1 MDIDFFADLANIG
14 TLFAFVFVSSAVIIL
29 RRTQPDR
36 PRSFRVPFSPV
47 TPLLSVVCCFGL
59 MLGLPLLAW
68 MGFVVW
74 LIVGLVI
81 YFSYSSKRS
90 LLQTPA

>member
-14 TLFAFVFVSSAVIIL
+14 TLFAFVFVSCAVIIL

-36 PRSFRVPFSPV
+36 PRSFKVPFCPV
-47 TPLLSVVCCFGL
+47 TPILSVVCCLGL

-74 LIVGLVI
+74 LIVGLAI
-81 YFSYSSKRS
+81 YFMYGNKRS
-90 LLQTPA
+90 LLGTA